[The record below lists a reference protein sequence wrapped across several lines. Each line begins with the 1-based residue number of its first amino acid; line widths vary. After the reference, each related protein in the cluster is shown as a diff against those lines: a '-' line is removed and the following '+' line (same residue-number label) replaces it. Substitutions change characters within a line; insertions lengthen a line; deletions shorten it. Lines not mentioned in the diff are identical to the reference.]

1 MKLATTN
8 EAAVA
13 LGISAQLIRSGIKTG
28 RFPCLHLGSRMMV
41 DLDQLRDI
49 VAKEHEAQGISIE
62 EVSELTGL
70 RVTSVRRGV
79 RAGWIPAQMFGG
91 KYLFQPEEVLSAIK
105 ERMSNGTKR

>member
-8 EAAVA
+8 EAAKA

-28 RFPCLHLGSRMMV
+28 RFPCLYLGTRMMV
-41 DLDQLRDI
+41 DLDQLREI
-49 VAKEHEAQGISIE
+49 VAEEHAVQGISIE

-79 RAGWIPAQMFGG
+79 RAGWIPAVMVGG
-91 KYLFQPEEVLSAIK
+91 KYLFQPEKVLEAIA
-105 ERMSNGTKR
+105 EQMSSGTKR